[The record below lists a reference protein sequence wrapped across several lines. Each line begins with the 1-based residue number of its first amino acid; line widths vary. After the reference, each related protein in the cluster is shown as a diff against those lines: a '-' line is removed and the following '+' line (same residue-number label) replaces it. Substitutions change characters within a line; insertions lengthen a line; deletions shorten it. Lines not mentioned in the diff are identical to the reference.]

1 MTSSKIQIDAAQKT
15 LDDPRWKQV
24 LAKDTKADGQFFYSV
39 KTTGVYCRPS
49 CGTRPARPENVDF
62 YLTIEAAETAG
73 FRACKRCKSNQP
85 SLLEVNAVKVAK
97 VCRLIET
104 SETMPKLAELARYA
118 ELSAFHFHRIFKLI
132 TGLTPKEYASA
143 HRSQALRQSLD
154 AKMKVTGAIYEAG
167 YGSNSRFYASS
178 TKTLGMKPLEYIKG
192 GANTEI
198 HFALAECLL
207 GSILVAT
214 SDKGV
219 CAISIGHDPEALL
232 RELQDRFP
240 RSDLIGGDAAFESL
254 VAKVV
259 GFIEAP
265 KIGLELP
272 LDIQGTAFQ
281 QRVWQALREI
291 PCGETATYSDIANKI
306 GMPKAVRA
314 VASACAA
321 NTLAVAIPCHRVIRQ
336 DGSLSGYRWGIER
349 KKALLEIEAAL

>member
-1 MTSSKIQIDAAQKT
+1 MTSSKMKVEAAQKI
-15 LDDPRWKQV
+15 LSDPRWKQI
-24 LAKDTKADGQFFYSV
+24 LAKDPKADGQFFYSV

-49 CGTRPARPENVDF
+49 CGARPARPENVDF
-62 YLTIEAAETAG
+62 YLTIEAAEDAG
-73 FRACKRCKSNQP
+73 FRACKRCKPNQP
-85 SLLEVNAVKVAK
+85 SLQEVNAVKVAK
-97 VCRLIET
+97 VCRLIES
-104 SETMPKLAELARYA
+104 SETMPKLSELAVHA
-118 ELSAFHFHRIFKLI
+118 ELSAFHFHRIFKSV

-143 HRSQALRQSLD
+143 HRTQALRQSLD
-154 AKMKVTGAIYEAG
+154 AKMKVTDAIYEAG

-178 TKTLGMKPLEYIKG
+178 IKTLGMKPLEYVKG
-192 GANTEI
+192 GARADI
-198 HFALAECLL
+198 HFALAECSL

-214 SDKGV
+214 SNKGV
-219 CAISIGHDPEALL
+219 CAISIGSDPEALL
-232 RELQDRFP
+232 HELQDRFP
-240 RSDLIGGDAAFESL
+240 RSNLIGGDAAFESL

-281 QRVWQALREI
+281 QRVWQVLREI

-349 KKALLEIEAAL
+349 KKALLEKEAAV

>member
-1 MTSSKIQIDAAQKT
+1 MLSSKMKTKAAQKT
-15 LDDPRWKQV
+15 LNDPRWNKV
-24 LAKDTKADGQFFYSV
+24 LAKDPKADGQFFYSV

-49 CGTRPARPENVDF
+49 CGARTARPENVDF
-62 YLTIEAAETAG
+62 YLTAEEAEAAG
-73 FRACKRCKSNQP
+73 FRACKRCKPNQL
-85 SLLEVNAVKVAK
+85 SLLEVNAVKVER
-97 VCRLIET
+97 VCRLIE
-104 SETMPKLAELARYA
+104 SAETMPKLAELAEYV
-118 ELSAFHFHRIFKLI
+118 ELSAFHFHRIFKSL

-143 HRSQALRQSLD
+143 HRVQALRQSLD
-154 AKMKVTGAIYEAG
+154 AKMKVTDAIYEAG

-178 TKTLGMKPLEYIKG
+178 TKTLGMKPLEYLKG
-192 GANTEI
+192 GAKTEI
-198 HFALAECLL
+198 HFALAECSL
-207 GSILVAT
+207 GSILVAS

-219 CAISIGHDPEALL
+219 CAISIGNNPEALL
-232 RELQDRFP
+232 RELQDRFQ
-240 RSDLIGGDAAFESL
+240 RSNLIGGDAAFDSL
-254 VAKVV
+254 VAEVV
-259 GFIEAP
+259 GFIESP

-291 PCGETATYSDIANKI
+291 PCGETVTYSDIANKI

-349 KKALLEIEAAL
+349 KKALLEIETKL

>member
-1 MTSSKIQIDAAQKT
+1 MTNSKMQIEAAKKT
-15 LDDPRWKQV
+15 LNDPRWKQV
-24 LAKDTKADGQFFYSV
+24 IAKDPKADGQFFYSV

-49 CGTRPARPENVDF
+49 CGARPARPENVDF
-62 YLTIEAAETAG
+62 YLTIDEAEAAG
-73 FRACKRCKSNQP
+73 FRACKRCKPNQP
-85 SLLEVNAVKVAK
+85 SLLEANAAKVAK
-97 VCRLIET
+97 VCRFIEE
-104 SETMPKLAELARYA
+104 SETVLSLAKLAEYA
-118 ELSAFHFHRIFKLI
+118 ELSTFHFHRIFKSI

-143 HRSQALRQSLD
+143 HRTQALRQSLD
-154 AKMKVTGAIYEAG
+154 AKMKVTDAIYEAG

-192 GANTEI
+192 GAKTGI
-198 HFALAECLL
+198 HFALAECAL

-240 RSDLIGGDAAFESL
+240 RSNLIGGDAAFELL
-254 VAKVV
+254 VAKIV

-291 PCGETATYSDIANKI
+291 PCGETATYSDIANRI
-306 GMPKAVRA
+306 GKPKAVRA

-336 DGSLSGYRWGIER
+336 DGSLSGYRWGVER
-349 KKALLEIEAAL
+349 KKALLEIEATL